1 MRYRQ
6 TFPIAIAVL
15 LAACGADDAA
25 YRETSGGMARAPQG
39 EADYAAA
46 PSEAPKPAGVVA
58 RQDPSAP
65 AADAALRGSA
75 SAVAAAVDTGAAG
88 TGTTIVPSML
98 IRTGEARVEVR
109 NLDQGITQVRGMVQR
124 LGGYVGNTS
133 LTGGRQQA
141 RSATLELKLPAARFD
156 EALSALEPIGRVES
170 VNSSA
175 EDVGEEYVD
184 LEARRTNSSRM
195 EQRLVDLLANRTG
208 RLEDV
213 LAVERELARVRE
225 EIERFDGRMRYLRTR
240 AAVSTLTVNLHE
252 PIPLL
257 DDGPGANPI
266 LRAIRQ
272 AWRNFVGFIAGFI
285 ALLGVL
291 VPLTALLFA
300 LWWIIRRLGWKR
312 RPRGDEKTKERSE
325 T

>member
-1 MRYRQ
+1 MRYRPA
-6 TFPIAIAVL
+6 TL
-15 LAACGADDAA
+15 LAIILLAGCGGSSESYADRAA
-25 YRETSGGMARAPQG
+25 STEQTAG
-39 EADYAAA
+39 AA
-46 PSEAPKPAGVVA
+46 PVEAPAPASVA
-58 RQDPSAP
+58 RQDPSVP
-65 AADAALRGSA
+65 AADAAIRSA
-75 SAVAAAVDTGAAG
+75 TDTAAAAA

-109 NLDQGITQVRGMVQR
+109 DLDEGITRVRAMATR

-133 LTGGRQQA
+133 MSGGRQQT
-141 RSATLELKLPAARFD
+141 RSATLELKLPADRFD
-156 EALSALEPIGRVES
+156 QALSGLEPIGAVES
-170 VNSSA
+170 VNA
-175 EDVGEEYVD
+175 TAQDVGEEYVD
-184 LEARRTNSSRM
+184 LQARRTNATRL

-225 EIERFDGRMRYLRTR
+225 EIERYDGRMRYLRTR

-272 AWRNFVGFIAGFI
+272 AWRNFVGFVAGFI

-291 VPLTALLFA
+291 VPLGALLA
-300 LWWIIRRLGWKR
+300 GSWWAIRRLGWRPKR
-312 RPRGDEKTKERSE
+312 RPEEPKP
-325 T
+325 